1 MKRCN
6 SLHLVPALSLFLL
19 TLALASIAAPQ
30 DMQVRGLVILRNATT
45 MTVKTEDSESFVVA
59 LTPDTQVEQAGSLLR
74 MPKKGLGLAALIPG
88 LRVEVR
94 GIMNDRH
101 ELVADWVKF
110 NGSDLKT
117 AQAIQAGLTTTE
129 QQIATNQSQIQ
140 TNQERIQ
147 AQRQQIAANAKQ
159 IEADQQEI
167 AANKAAAATANK
179 RLGQIGDYTVV
190 GELTIYFSNGKATL
204 EPPYKL
210 RLQELAKRATSVDGY
225 IIQVQG
231 YASAVGP
238 AALNQTLSMRRAET
252 VLAFLQQDCGI
263 PLTNILA
270 PGAMGTAQ
278 QVASNATTEGQA
290 ANRRVVIRILQNKGI
305 AGVA

>member
-1 MKRCN
+1 MKRRN
-6 SLHLVPALSLFLL
+6 FRDLIPALSLFLL
-19 TLALASIAAPQ
+19 TLSLASIAAPQ

-45 MTVKTEDSESFVVA
+45 MTVKTEDSESFVVV
-59 LTPDTQVEQAGSLLR
+59 LRPDTQVEQAGSLLR
-74 MPKKGLGLAALIPG
+74 MPKKELGPAALIPG
-88 LRVEVR
+88 LRVQVR
-94 GIMNDRH
+94 GTMNDRH

-179 RLGQIGDYTVV
+179 RLGQLGDYSVV
-190 GELTIYFSNGKATL
+190 GELTIYFSNGTAAL

-210 RLQELAKRATSVDGY
+210 RLQELAKKATSVDGY

-252 VLAFLQQDCGI
+252 VLAFLQQYCGI

-270 PGAMGTAQ
+270 PGGMGIAQ
-278 QVASNATTEGQA
+278 PVASNATAEGQA
-290 ANRRVVIRILQNKGI
+290 ANRRVVVRILQNKGI
-305 AGVA
+305 AGVL